1 MQNIIIFSKRMMQG
15 DRVMNNILSNI
26 NIVGILV
33 INKQGDILFSNSLAQ
48 KYTYYY
54 DSIIESSLT
63 HSQSF
68 CLIPFPAE
76 MTTFTNNDQIVVI
89 INPIDEL
96 VRLKKEKESLQSLRN
111 ELNEVIN
118 SSFDGIVIS
127 DKDGIIIHQN
137 PSYEKITGLSAK
149 DCIGRSLKELENEG
163 VINASASLKALNENR
178 EVTIVQKI
186 NTGATVLVS
195 AAPIRN
201 KNGEIQKVV
210 NNVRDLTRLNAL
222 ESEIKQLE
230 KQNKQIHE
238 ELELLKEQNDP
249 KLSIIAQSDVM
260 KDVLDRALRV
270 AQIDSGVLIQGA
282 SGVGKEKIVELIHR
296 HSVRKGY
303 PLIKINCG
311 AIPESLLESELFG
324 YESGSF
330 TGANQK
336 GKAGLFEAANHGTIF
351 LDEIGEMPLPLQ
363 VKLLRVLQEHEIT
376 RVGGTKPIPVNIR
389 IIAATHRN
397 LSGMITSGQFRE
409 DLYYRLNIIPIKIP
423 PLKERKDDIIPL
435 IYHFLNRINQKYGIN
450 RKFSNAAINAF
461 TRYDWPGN
469 VRELQNLVERIA
481 LMSLNPE
488 IDIKDLQKELD
499 FNNDMEFNVKTSPS
513 MSPISKLEPLKDQ
526 IESFE
531 KEIIR
536 EAVTVFPSIRKAAT
550 ALKVDQSTL
559 VRKMQKYKI
568 GK

>member
-1 MQNIIIFSKRMMQG
+1 ME
-15 DRVMNNILSNI
+15 NILSKI
-26 NIVGILV
+26 NIIGVLIL
-33 INKQGDILFSNSLAQ
+33 NKQGEVLFSNSIAK
-48 KYTYYY
+48 KYNYYFEN
-54 DSIIESSLT
+54 IIEATLKGAPFFSLI
-63 HSQSF
+63 HY
-68 CLIPFPAE
+68 PAE
-76 MTTFTNNDQIVVI
+76 VTTFSDSDQLVAL

-118 SSFDGIVIS
+118 SSFDGIVIC

-137 PSYEKITGLSAK
+137 PSYEQITGLSAK
-149 DCIGRSLKELENEG
+149 ACIGRSLKELEEED
-163 VINASASLKALNENR
+163 VIDASASLRALKENK
-178 EVTIVQKI
+178 EVTIIQKI

-201 KNGEIQKVV
+201 KNGEIEKVV
-210 NNVRDLTRLNAL
+210 NNVRDLTHLNAL
-222 ESEIKQLE
+222 ESEIQQLE
-230 KQNKQIHE
+230 QQNQQIHQ

-249 KLSIIAQSDVM
+249 KLSLIAHSDIM

-296 HSVRKGY
+296 HSFRKDY

-330 TGANQK
+330 TGADKK

-351 LDEIGEMPLPLQ
+351 LDEIGEMPLQLQ
-363 VKLLRVLQEHEIT
+363 VKLLRVLQEREIT
-376 RVGGTKPIPVNIR
+376 RVGGIKPISVNIR
-389 IIAATHRN
+389 IIAATHRD
-397 LSGMITSGQFRE
+397 LTEMIANGQFRE

-423 PLKERKDDIIPL
+423 PLKDRKDDIIPL
-435 IYHFLNRINQKYGIN
+435 VYHFLNGLNHKYGIN
-450 RKFSNAAINAF
+450 RKFSNDALNVF
-461 TRYDWPGN
+461 KNYDWPGN

-481 LMSLNPE
+481 LMSLNAE
-488 IDIKDLQKELD
+488 IDLEDLQKELQ
-499 FNNDMEFNVKTSPS
+499 FNEGPKFNVKTQPS
-513 MSPISKLEPLKDQ
+513 ASLNLEPLKNRL
-526 IESFE
+526 ESFE
-531 KEIIR
+531 AEIIR
-536 EAVTVFPSIRKAAT
+536 DAISSFPSIRKAAV

-559 VRKMQKYKI
+559 VRKMQKYDIEKQ
-568 GK
+568 